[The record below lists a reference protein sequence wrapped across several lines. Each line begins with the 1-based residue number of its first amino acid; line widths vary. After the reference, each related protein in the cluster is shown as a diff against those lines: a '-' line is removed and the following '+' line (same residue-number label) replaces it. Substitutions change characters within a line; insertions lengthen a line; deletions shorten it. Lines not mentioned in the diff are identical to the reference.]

1 MLARRKWFLL
11 PPLATHV
18 VLGVMFAFSML
29 LGPLSSVQGV
39 VAAAPTDLDPS
50 KVLLLFSGLTL
61 LHGCSAAAFSLWQ
74 ERVGLRGAAIV
85 GGSLF
90 TAGFVT
96 AGAAGCG
103 IFAADGAAS
112 FPALFLGYGVLT
124 GLALGASY
132 VPPLAAAVRWFPD
145 RTGLASGLT
154 SMGFGGGALV
164 ASPLKAFLL
173 SKFATVPTC
182 AGSAAALTASGALQ
196 TAADGTRMLTQ
207 ADGSVVP
214 VVVPS
219 AADIGKLTGSLAE
232 ALPDHVYL
240 IGTGSTGVGP
250 TLITMGVLYGAIII
264 GCGLVMRLPPPD
276 WPATVARLQGTG
288 PPAAV
293 AAAAP
298 DTAGGADGPGSSI
311 APPAPTSI
319 LDLPKCTGTVT
330 ATSALRTPQF
340 WQVWTMMA
348 ALASAGMAV
357 LSVAKTFVN
366 EVFGSAY
373 PTVVTASFAAAYVM
387 GLSAAN
393 LSGRVAYGSLSDT
406 MGRKKMF
413 ALFAALLIPLYAAI
427 PTIAQAALVPDA
439 TLVPLVA
446 FIGVTGIA
454 VSMFG
459 AAYSCTP
466 PYESDLFGPRF
477 VGAIHGRMLTA
488 SAAAGTL
495 GPSLLSY
502 LYGRSTRTA
511 LEGLYAVTDHEAF
524 RAKFGVDLTPEAFW
538 ALVESKTITIGSLLD
553 VCAPGTID
561 PTPFLYNSSMYAA
574 SGLALVALIAN
585 LTVRPVA
592 TRHLLK

>member
-1 MLARRKWFLL
+1 MKKRVLLLIPPFL
-11 PPLATHV
+11 THV

-29 LGPLSSVQGV
+29 LTPLSSVVGV
-39 VAAAPTDLDPS
+39 VAPAAADLPVA
-50 KVLLLFSGLTL
+50 KIVLLFSALTL

-74 ERVGLRGAAIV
+74 EKVGLRGASLV
-85 GGSLF
+85 GGTLF
-90 TAGFVT
+90 ATGFVT
-96 AGAAGCG
+96 AGALGCG
-103 IFAADGAAS
+103 LFSTTAS
-112 FPALFLGYGVLT
+112 FPALLVGYGVLT
-124 GLALGASY
+124 GLAMGASY
-132 VPPLAAAVRWFPD
+132 VPPLAAAVRWWPD

-173 SKFATVPTC
+173 SKFAVVPTC
-182 AGSAAALTASGALQ
+182 AGAAAALTASGALQ
-196 TAADGTRMLTQ
+196 TTADGTRVLAQ
-207 ADGSVVP
+207 ADGTLAP

-219 AADIGKLTGSLAE
+219 TADIGKLTGTLAD

-240 IGTGSTGVGP
+240 IGTGSTGVGE
-250 TLITMGVLYGAIII
+250 TLITMGLLYGAIII
-264 GCGLVMRLPPPD
+264 GCGYIMRLPPPD
-276 WPATVARLQGTG
+276 WPATVARLKGGEGAQAPAAAADAAATG
-288 PPAAV
+288 AAGGPGAAV
-293 AAAAP
+293 APAAA
-298 DTAGGADGPGSSI
+298 
-311 APPAPTSI
+311 TSL

-330 ATSALRTPQF
+330 AQTALRTPQF

-393 LSGRVAYGSLSDT
+393 LTGRVAYGSLSDV

-413 ALFAALLIPLYAAI
+413 ALFAFLLIPLYAAI
-427 PTIAQAALVPDA
+427 PSIAQAALVPDA

-446 FIGVTGIA
+446 FIGVTGVA

-466 PYESDLFGPRF
+466 PYETDLFGPRF

-495 GPSLLSY
+495 GPTLLSY

-511 LEGLYAVTDHEAF
+511 LEGLYQVIDVDAF

-553 VCAPGTID
+553 VCLPGTID

-592 TRHLLK
+592 VRHLLK